1 MEKNQND
8 WNQVVIVGIGDH
20 AVGPGPMSSIG
31 LGSCVGLVIH
41 DSEKCI
47 GGLAHVML
55 PDSGGR
61 TERPGKFADTAI
73 DALVSILVG
82 QGCRKTA
89 LVAKMV
95 GGAAMFKTLSEN
107 LNIGERNITAI
118 KENLKQKN
126 IPIKA
131 ECVGGSVGRTLTYYP
146 SDGGK
151 VVIKLADGKKNEI

>member
-1 MEKNQND
+1 MEKTPND
-8 WNQVVIVGIGDH
+8 RNEVVIVGIGDL
-20 AVGPGPMSSIG
+20 AVGRGVMSSIG

-41 DSEKCI
+41 DRERGV

-73 DALVSILVG
+73 EALVAGLIQ
-82 QGCRKTA
+82 QGCRKTQ

-95 GGAAMFKTLSEN
+95 GGAAMFKTFSGN

-126 IPIKA
+126 IPLKA

-151 VVIKLADGKKNEI
+151 VVVKLADGKKNEI